1 MNAMDLRS
9 RINTELE
16 SMPLSMLEKVSDFIQ
31 SLSAENASDEGITP
45 LVASMLTGHSVD
57 LSDTELN
64 TMKEEYLKEKY
75 Q

>member
-16 SMPLSMLEKVSDFIQ
+16 SMPLNMLEKVSDFIK
-31 SLSAENASDEGITP
+31 SLGAENASDEGITP

-64 TMKEEYLKEKY
+64 TMKEEYLKEKF

>member
-31 SLSAENASDEGITP
+31 SLGAENASDEGITP

-64 TMKEEYLKEKY
+64 TIKEEHLKEKY